1 MSERIKQLEAD
12 LASKATEVKP
22 LAEKSQTSA
31 LTTDESARF
40 DELVKQINAIGEDLV
55 KAKNQATEAAEM
67 LRVFNQ
73 TNAPAD
79 NVKRDAIGTE
89 VAAIQERAALKS
101 MGRQFIESDEFKAYA
116 KSPLGKG
123 RPVKF
128 SGMFPE
134 YDRSANGPDG
144 EKALIY
150 SGTGSASMLLPQ
162 VLPTI
167 YRGAE
172 APLVM
177 RDVLLNL
184 NTSSDTVTVMQE
196 SGFTNAAAEVAEATA
211 VNEGAKPESTL
222 TFTEASFPVRTIA
235 HWIPI
240 TRQMLEDLP
249 MMEGYVE
256 QRLRTGLLRRE
267 DNQFLNGDGVAPNLK
282 GILATS
288 GIQDL
293 DATYFAG
300 APVADASAVN
310 DNINRIRRAKRV
322 IQVTGDAQATFVV
335 MNPVDKEMFDTA
347 TDADKNYLLS
357 GPLASSVST
366 LWGLRVVESENISA
380 GTALVGDGTM
390 AAVVDR
396 RDAQVYLAD
405 QHSDFFV
412 RNIFVMLAEER
423 VALPVFRP
431 AAFAKVAF
439 DAWA

>member
-1 MSERIKQLEAD
+1 MNERIKQLEAD
-12 LASKATEVKP
+12 LAAKAAEVQP
-22 LAEKSQTSA
+22 LVIKSQAGT
-31 LTTDESARF
+31 LTADEDTRF
-40 DELVKQINAIGEDLV
+40 TELVDQVNALGADLA
-55 KAKNQATEAAEM
+55 KAKNQAADAAEM
-67 LRVFNQ
+67 LKVFQQ
-73 TNAPAD
+73 TQKPAD
-79 NVKRDAIGTE
+79 GVKRDAIGTE

-101 MGRQFIESDEFKAYA
+101 IGQQFIDSDQFKAYA

-123 RPVKF
+123 APVKF
-128 SGMFPE
+128 GGMFPE
-134 YDRSANGPDG
+134 YDRSANPDG
-144 EKALIY
+144 QKALIY

-184 NTSSDTVTVMQE
+184 NTSSDTITVMQE
-196 SGFTNAAAEVAEATA
+196 ASFTNGAVEVAEATL
-211 VNEGAKPESTL
+211 VSEGAKPESAL
-222 TFTEASFPVRTIA
+222 TFSEASFSVRTIA

-282 GILATS
+282 GILQTS

-293 DATYFAG
+293 NAAHFAG
-300 APVADASAVN
+300 APVQDAGQDNENVN
-310 DNINRIRRAKRV
+310 RLRRAKRV
-322 IQVTGDAQATFVV
+322 IQVTGDATATFAVI
-335 MNPVDKEMFDTA
+335 NPVDKEQFDTI
-347 TDADKNYLLS
+347 TDANRQYLLA
-357 GPLASSVST
+357 GPLAGAPNR
-366 LWGLRVVESENISA
+366 LWGLQVVESENIAA

-396 RDAQVYLAD
+396 RDAQIYMAD
-405 QHSDFFV
+405 QHSDFFI

-431 AAFAKVAF
+431 GAFAKVALA
-439 DAWA
+439 AWS